1 MWISVKVGVIV
12 LISVYML
19 SGAAMFHHVERD
31 SLMQVAEE
39 AATAQRKAAF
49 HLWNI
54 TGETEINKFLQSSI
68 FSLIKSKKHRYTNT
82 YNIYILS
89 SEYYFKNYKKNYL
102 GSYTK

>member
-1 MWISVKVGVIV
+1 MWISGKVGVIV

-54 TGETEINKFLQSSI
+54 TGETDIDKLLQISI
-68 FSLIKSKKHRYTNT
+68 FSLIKSKKHQSPWKYTT
-82 YNIYILS
+82 THRNINIFS
-89 SEYYFKNYKKNYL
+89 SRA
-102 GSYTK
+102 